1 MPYEDIIGGY
11 EDIIGA
17 SLATG
22 GYDIAGADEIDA
34 LVGADPYM
42 LTGAPPPPRRAPHLL
57 AAHHPMHPANMAAAQ
72 HAAMLHS
79 LAQRHAKAM
88 SPRGYTKSREYTLGF
103 SGSPTAI
110 LATSTAV
117 LKAQPQVP
125 FKGRRL
131 IIPSDVAGALI
142 ILSMVVGKNPVL
154 VSADPVSARAYTE
167 VGVGVDMNMD
177 TAQISQLIS
186 LSLQNVSG
194 ASVSVT
200 PTLIGTA
207 ME

>member
-1 MPYEDIIGGY
+1 MVGYGDIIGAEDIIG
-11 EDIIGA
+11 
-17 SLATG
+17 
-22 GYDIAGADEIDA
+22 YDVAGDDEIAA
-34 LVGADPYM
+34 LVGADIA
-42 LTGAPPPPRRAPHLL
+42 TGAYVATGAGAAPMVPARRAP
-57 AAHHPMHPANMAAAQ
+57 AHPAATGRN
-72 HAAMLHS
+72 AMLHA
-79 LAQRHAKAM
+79 LAQRHAAALT
-88 SPRGYTKSREYTLGF
+88 PRAFTKSREYTLGF
-103 SGSPTAI
+103 SGSPSAI
-110 LATSTAV
+110 AGGATAV

-142 ILSMVVGKNPVL
+142 INNLIVGKNPVL
-154 VSADPVSARAYTE
+154 VSADPVAARAYTE
-167 VGVGVDMNMD
+167 LGVGVDLNMD

-186 LSLQNVSG
+186 LSMTNTSG